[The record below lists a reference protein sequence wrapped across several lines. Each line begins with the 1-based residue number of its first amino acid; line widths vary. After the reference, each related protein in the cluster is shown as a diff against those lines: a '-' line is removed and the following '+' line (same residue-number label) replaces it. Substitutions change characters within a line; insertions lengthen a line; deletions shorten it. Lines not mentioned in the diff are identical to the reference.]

1 MSIDKDIRMD
11 TQPALIIHQF
21 GSLQDYQAR
30 FSAMRGF
37 TENRNKEQPDELWLL
52 QHHDVLTQGQAGKP
66 EHILLHGDDLP
77 VVQTDR
83 GGQVTWHGPGQLV
96 GYLLF
101 DLNRLK
107 WHVRDLVNFT
117 EQLLISLLAEYGLEA
132 YTKKDAPGVYI
143 GQRKIGSLGFKIRK
157 GCSYHGLSLNIDCS
171 LDGFQ
176 RINPCGY
183 AGLEMV
189 RLSDLLNPYPD
200 FAQLCQKIRQ
210 IIEKQHIFSTIDT
223 ELV

>member
-1 MSIDKDIRMD
+1 MD
-11 TQPALIIHQF
+11 TAPALTIKTF
-21 GSLQDYQAR
+21 RNLQDYQDR
-30 FSAMRGF
+30 FTAMRSL
-37 TENRNKEQPDELWLL
+37 TESRNKEQPDELWLL

-66 EHILLHGDDLP
+66 EHILWQSDDLP

-143 GQRKIGSLGFKIRK
+143 DQRKIGSLGFKIRK
-157 GCSYHGLSLNIDCS
+157 GCSYHGLSINIDCS

-189 RLSDLLNPYPD
+189 RLSDLLSPYPD

-210 IIEKQHIFSTIDT
+210 IIEKQHIFSAIDT

>member
-1 MSIDKDIRMD
+1 MH
-11 TQPALIIHQF
+11 TPPALIIRQF
-21 GSLQDYQAR
+21 TNPQDYQER
-30 FSAMRGF
+30 FTAMRSF
-37 TENRNKEQPDELWLL
+37 TDSRNKQQPDELWLL

-66 EHILLHGDDLP
+66 EHILLQSDDLP

-132 YTKKDAPGVYI
+132 YTKPDAPGVYI
-143 GQRKIGSLGFKIRK
+143 DQRKIGSLGFKIRK

-183 AGLEMV
+183 AGLEML
-189 RLSDLLNPYPD
+189 RLSDLLNPHPD
-200 FAQLCQKIRQ
+200 FAALCQKIRQ

>member
-1 MSIDKDIRMD
+1 MPNMMLTK
-11 TQPALIIHQF
+11 P
-21 GSLQDYQAR
+21 SLDVQLFHTPQDYVTL
-30 FSAMRGF
+30 FEAMKQFTAQRGPQDNDQF
-37 TENRNKEQPDELWLL
+37 WLL
-52 QHHDVLTQGQAGKP
+52 QHQDVLTQGQAGKP
-66 EHILLHGDDLP
+66 EHILMTSDDLP
-77 VVQTDR
+77 IVQSNR
-83 GGQVTWHGPGQLV
+83 GGQVTWHGKGQLV

-117 EQLLISLLAEYGLEA
+117 EKLMIDILASYGLEA
-132 YTKKDAPGVYI
+132 YTKPDAPGVYI
-143 GQRKIGSLGFKIRK
+143 DQRKIGSLGFKISR

-189 RLSDLLNPYPD
+189 RLSDLLITPPT
-200 FAQLCQKIRQ
+200 QHELCQR
-210 IIEKQHIFSTIDT
+210 IINYLRDSHLFQTINTGQDI
-223 ELV
+223 VI

>member
-1 MSIDKDIRMD
+1 MDKA
-11 TQPALIIHQF
+11 PALTIKNF
-21 GSLQDYQAR
+21 SNLQDYQDR
-30 FSAMRGF
+30 FTAMRSF
-37 TENRNKEQPDELWLL
+37 TENRNKEQSDELWLL

-66 EHILLHGDDLP
+66 EHILLASDDLP

-143 GQRKIGSLGFKIRK
+143 GPRKIGSLGFKIRK
-157 GCSYHGLSLNIDCS
+157 GCSYHGLSLNINCS

-189 RLSDLLNPYPD
+189 RLSDLLSPYPD

-210 IIEKQHIFSTIDT
+210 IIEKQHIFSAIDT

>member
-1 MSIDKDIRMD
+1 MD
-11 TQPALIIHQF
+11 TQPALMIRQF
-21 GSLQDYQAR
+21 TNLQDYQDR
-30 FSAMRGF
+30 FTAMRSF
-37 TENRNKEQPDELWLL
+37 TESRNKQQPDELWLL
-52 QHHDVLTQGQAGKP
+52 QHHNVLTQGQAGKP

-96 GYLLF
+96 GYLMF

-117 EQLLISLLAEYGLEA
+117 EQLLISLLAEYGLAA

-143 GQRKIGSLGFKIRK
+143 DQRKIGSLGFKIRK

-189 RLSDLLNPYPD
+189 RLSDLLNPWPD
-200 FAQLCQKIRQ
+200 FAELCQKIRQ
-210 IIEKQHIFSTIDT
+210 IIEKHGIFSAIDT

>member
-1 MSIDKDIRMD
+1 MD
-11 TQPALIIHQF
+11 TSPAFLPQLTIRQF
-21 GSLQDYQAR
+21 NALQDYQDR
-30 FSAMRGF
+30 FTAMRSF
-37 TENRNKEQPDELWLL
+37 TESRNKQQPDELWLL

-66 EHILLHGDDLP
+66 EHILWQSDDLP
-77 VVQTDR
+77 VVQTDC

-117 EQLLISLLAEYGLEA
+117 EQLLITLLAEYGLQA

-171 LDGFQ
+171 LAGFQ

-183 AGLEMV
+183 AGLEML

-200 FAQLCQKIRQ
+200 FAELCQKIRQ
-210 IIEKQHIFSTIDT
+210 IIEKHGIFSSIDT
-223 ELV
+223 ELA

>member
-1 MSIDKDIRMD
+1 MD
-11 TQPALIIHQF
+11 TAPALTIKTF
-21 GSLQDYQAR
+21 RNLQDYQDR
-30 FSAMRGF
+30 FTAMRSL
-37 TENRNKEQPDELWLL
+37 TESRNKEQPDELWLL

-66 EHILLHGDDLP
+66 EHILWQSDDLP
-77 VVQTDR
+77 IVQTDR

-143 GQRKIGSLGFKIRK
+143 DQRKIGSLGFKIRK
-157 GCSYHGLSLNIDCS
+157 GCSYHGLSINIDCS

-189 RLSDLLNPYPD
+189 RLSDLLSPYPD

-210 IIEKQHIFSTIDT
+210 IIEKQHIFSMIHT